1 VQLFIALKDGMVTT
15 AVAYW
20 VRERTLHYIT
30 VQGSHN
36 MVSLELV
43 DRQRSAML
51 NEGGRVPVIL
61 PP

>member
-1 VQLFIALKDGMVTT
+1 MVTT

-20 VRERTLHYIT
+20 VRERILHYIT

-43 DRQRSAML
+43 DRQRSALL